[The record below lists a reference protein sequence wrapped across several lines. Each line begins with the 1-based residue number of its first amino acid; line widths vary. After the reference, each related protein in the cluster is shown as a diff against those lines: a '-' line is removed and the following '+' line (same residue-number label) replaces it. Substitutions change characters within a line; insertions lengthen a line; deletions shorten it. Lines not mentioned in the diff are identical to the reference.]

1 MKIIKQGGVS
11 TSSDVQKTAD
21 LFMKTKYMD
30 EITGGKGIVFATGT
44 PVSNT
49 LCEVYN
55 MQRYLQMDKLKEMH
69 LEHFDAWAST
79 FGENVTQM
87 ELTPEGNSYRT
98 KTRFSKFFNLP
109 ELMAM
114 FKECADIMF
123 KECADIQTAE
133 TLDLPGIPECEIHNV
148 AVEPS
153 EPDRSFSKSI
163 ENSGN
168 LWYD

>member
-87 ELTPEGNSYRT
+87 ELTPEGN
-98 KTRFSKFFNLP
+98 
-109 ELMAM
+109 
-114 FKECADIMF
+114 MF